1 MNSLL
6 SSFNRETNML
16 IHPIASYNKSERL
29 FILYQYLPRDK
40 AKAISLTELM
50 SAYGNDLKGFANE
63 RKNLENDLIALNQIF
78 SDIFYSEALVR
89 VPAWGQNISGQTARF
104 YIEPSF
110 NIDVINEQTVF
121 FWEMLDKYTANY
133 LPVSFKQ
140 SITDKL
146 TQLGRQNKDGFHRSK
161 LGQWQD
167 YLITLPSIVQ
177 APTLNNGVIASIHQA
192 LLNRLQLKISYQ
204 NKWHGSSA
212 ERVIYPKGLIFID
225 NMIYLTGFNP
235 TDDHIDDEVL
245 LEAHRNFAVNRI
257 TEVVVIDKVVP
268 DWVGRNAFSL
278 KHLNK
283 LGKLEPT
290 DSVQIKLVLRVQ
302 KYACQHLYERPL
314 STDQQIT
321 IIDDT
326 WNQVSATVANT
337 TRLQD
342 WLVSMSQLAV
352 VVEPSELKTV
362 ILERL
367 QSALALYEN

>member
-1 MNSLL
+1 M
-6 SSFNRETNML
+6 
-16 IHPIASYNKSERL
+16 
-29 FILYQYLPRDK
+29 
-40 AKAISLTELM
+40 SLTELM
-50 SAYGNDLKGFANE
+50 VSYGDDSDNFANE

-89 VPAWGQNISGQTARF
+89 VPAWGQSISGQTARF

-110 NIDVINEQTVF
+110 SIDIINEQTVF

-161 LGQWQD
+161 LGRWQD

-177 APTLNNGVIASIHQA
+177 APTLNNDVIASIHQA
-192 LLNRLQLKISYQ
+192 LLQNRQLKISYQ
-204 NKWHGSSA
+204 NKWEENPSQ
-212 ERVIYPKGLIFID
+212 RVVYPKGLIFID

-257 TEVVVIDKVVP
+257 TEAGVIDKLVP
-268 DWVGRNAFSL
+268 DWVGRDSL
-278 KHLNK
+278 SLQYLRKR
-283 LGKLEPT
+283 GKLEPT

-314 STDQQIT
+314 SQDQQIT
-321 IIDDT
+321 MIDDI

-337 TRLQD
+337 LRLQD
-342 WLVSMSQLAV
+342 WLVSMSQLTV
-352 VVEPSELKTV
+352 VIEPNELKAV
-362 ILERL
+362 IYERL
-367 QSALALYEN
+367 QSALALYEDQA

>member
-6 SSFNRETNML
+6 SSFNREANMPT
-16 IHPIASYNKSERL
+16 HPIASYNKSERL
-29 FILYQYLPRDK
+29 FILYQRLPRDK
-40 AKAISLTELM
+40 AKAISLTGIM
-50 SAYGNDLKGFANE
+50 DDYDDSPDNFANE
-63 RKNLENDLIALNQIF
+63 RKNLENDLSALNQIF
-78 SDIFYSEALVR
+78 SDIFYSDALVR

-110 NIDVINEQTVF
+110 NIDIINEQTVF

-133 LPVSFKQ
+133 LPASFKQ
-140 SITDKL
+140 NITDKI
-146 TQLGRQNKDGFHRSK
+146 TQLGRQNKYGFNQSK

-177 APTLNNGVIASIHQA
+177 APTLNNDVIASIHQA
-192 LLNRLQLKISYQ
+192 LLNKLQLKISYQ

-235 TDDHIDDEVL
+235 IDDHIDDEVL
-245 LEAHRNFAVNRI
+245 LKAHRNFAVNRI
-257 TEVVVIDKVVP
+257 TEAGVIDKVIP
-268 DWVGRNAFSL
+268 DWVGRDVFSL
-278 KHLNK
+278 KRLRK

-290 DSVQIKLVLRVQ
+290 YDTQIKLVLKVQ
-302 KYACQHLYERPL
+302 RYACQHLYERPL
-314 STDQQIT
+314 SVDQNIAM
-321 IIDDT
+321 IDDT
-326 WNQVSATVANT
+326 WKQVSATVANT
-337 TRLQD
+337 HRLQD

-352 VVEPSELKTV
+352 VVEPNELKIV

-367 QSALALYEN
+367 KSALELYED

>member
-1 MNSLL
+1 MP
-6 SSFNRETNML
+6 TY
-16 IHPIASYNKSERL
+16 PIANYKKSERL
-29 FILYQYLPRDK
+29 FALYQCLPRSEAD
-40 AKAISLTELM
+40 AMSLTELM
-50 SAYGNDLKGFANE
+50 VGYGDDSDNFANE
-63 RKNLENDLIALNQIF
+63 RKNLENDLIALNQTF
-78 SDIFYSEALVR
+78 NDIFYSDALVR
-89 VPAWGQNISGQTARF
+89 VPAWGENISGQTARF

-110 NIDVINEQTVF
+110 SIDIINEQTVF

-133 LPVSFKQ
+133 LPISFKRN
-140 SITDKL
+140 ITDKL
-146 TQLGRQNKDGFHRSK
+146 TQLGRHNKDGFHQSK

-177 APTLNNGVIASIHQA
+177 APTLKNDVMASIHQA

-245 LEAHRNFAVNRI
+245 LKAHRNFAVNRI
-257 TEVVVIDKVVP
+257 TEAVVIDKPVP
-268 DWVGRNAFSL
+268 DWVGRNSLSL
-278 KHLNK
+278 KYLCER
-283 LGKLEPT
+283 GKLEPT
-290 DSVQIKLVLRVQ
+290 DNAQIKLILKVQ
-302 KYACQHLYERPL
+302 RYACQHLYERPL
-314 STDQQIT
+314 SQDQQIT
-321 IIDDT
+321 MIDDT

-337 TRLQD
+337 KRLQD

-352 VVEPSELKTV
+352 VVEPVTLKAV

-367 QSALALYEN
+367 HSALELYEDW

>member
-1 MNSLL
+1 MP
-6 SSFNRETNML
+6 T
-16 IHPIASYNKSERL
+16 HPIASYTKSTRL
-29 FILYQYLPRDK
+29 FALYQCLPRSEAD
-40 AKAISLTELM
+40 AMSLTELM
-50 SAYGNDLKGFANE
+50 VGYGDDSDNFANE

-78 SDIFYSEALVR
+78 NDIFYSDALIR

-110 NIDVINEQTVF
+110 NIDIINEQTVF

-133 LPVSFKQ
+133 LPVSLKQ

-177 APTLNNGVIASIHQA
+177 APTLKNDVIASIHQA

-245 LEAHRNFAVNRI
+245 LKAHRNFAVNRI
-257 TEVVVIDKVVP
+257 TEAGVIDKVIP
-268 DWVGRNAFSL
+268 DWVGRDIFSL
-278 KHLNK
+278 DNLNK

-314 STDQQIT
+314 SQDQQIT
-321 IIDDT
+321 MIDDT
-326 WNQVSATVANT
+326 WNRVSATVANT
-337 TRLQD
+337 HRLQD

-352 VVEPSELKTV
+352 VIEPRELQAV

-367 QSALALYEN
+367 KSALELYGY

>member
-1 MNSLL
+1 MPA
-6 SSFNRETNML
+6 
-16 IHPIASYNKSERL
+16 HPIASYTKSARL
-29 FILYQYLPRDK
+29 FALYQCLPRSEAD
-40 AKAISLTELM
+40 AISLTELM
-50 SAYGNDLKGFANE
+50 QNYGDDSNNYTNE
-63 RKNLENDLIALNQIF
+63 RKNLENDLIGLNQIF
-78 SDIFYSEALVR
+78 NDIFYSDALIR
-89 VPAWGQNISGQTARF
+89 VPAWGQNISGKAARF
-104 YIEPSF
+104 YIESRF
-110 NIDVINEQTVF
+110 SIDIINEQTVF

-133 LPVSFKQ
+133 LPTSFKQ

-146 TQLGRQNKDGFHRSK
+146 AQLRRQDKDNFHQSK
-161 LGQWQD
+161 LGQWQN

-177 APTLNNGVIASIHQA
+177 APKLDNDVLGSIHQA
-192 LLNRLQLKISYQ
+192 LLQNHQLRIIYQ
-204 NKWHGSSA
+204 KKWAGKSA
-212 ERVIYPKGLIFID
+212 VRVVYPKGLIFID

-235 TDDHIDDEVL
+235 TDDHIDDKEL
-245 LEAHRNFAVNRI
+245 LKRHRNFAVNRI
-257 TEVVVIDKVVP
+257 TEAVVIDKLIP
-268 DWVGRNAFSL
+268 DWVGRDVFTLDSL
-278 KHLNK
+278 QK
-283 LGKLEPT
+283 LGKLEFGEN
-290 DSVQIKLVLRVQ
+290 IEINLVLKVQ

-352 VVEPSELKTV
+352 VVEPNELKTV

>member
-1 MNSLL
+1 MP
-6 SSFNRETNML
+6 T
-16 IHPIASYNKSERL
+16 HPIASYTKSTRL
-29 FILYQYLPRDK
+29 FALYQCLPRSEAD
-40 AKAISLTELM
+40 AMSLTELM
-50 SAYGNDLKGFANE
+50 VGYGDDSDNFANE

-78 SDIFYSEALVR
+78 NDIFYSDALIR

-110 NIDVINEQTVF
+110 NIDIINEQTVF

-177 APTLNNGVIASIHQA
+177 APTLNNDVIANIHQA
-192 LLNRLQLKISYQ
+192 LLQNKQLQISYQ

-235 TDDHIDDEVL
+235 TDDHIEDEVL
-245 LEAHRNFAVNRI
+245 LKAHRNFAVNRI
-257 TEVVVIDKVVP
+257 TEAGVIDKVIP
-268 DWVGRNAFSL
+268 DWVGRDIFSL
-278 KHLNK
+278 DNLNK

-314 STDQQIT
+314 SQDQQIT
-321 IIDDT
+321 MIDDT
-326 WNQVSATVANT
+326 WNRVSATVANT
-337 TRLQD
+337 HRLQD

-352 VVEPSELKTV
+352 VIEPRELQAV

-367 QSALALYEN
+367 KSALELYGY

>member
-1 MNSLL
+1 MP
-6 SSFNRETNML
+6 TY
-16 IHPIASYNKSERL
+16 PIASYTKSTRL
-29 FILYQYLPRDK
+29 FALYQCLPRSEAD
-40 AKAISLTELM
+40 AMSLTELM
-50 SAYGNDLKGFANE
+50 VGYGDDSDNFANE

-78 SDIFYSEALVR
+78 NDIFYSDALIR

-110 NIDVINEQTVF
+110 NIDIINEQTVF

-177 APTLNNGVIASIHQA
+177 APTLNNDVIANIHQA
-192 LLNRLQLKISYQ
+192 LLQNKQLQISYQ

-235 TDDHIDDEVL
+235 TDDHIEDEVL
-245 LEAHRNFAVNRI
+245 LKAHRNFAVNRI
-257 TEVVVIDKVVP
+257 TEAGVIDKVIP
-268 DWVGRNAFSL
+268 DWVGRDIFSL
-278 KHLNK
+278 DNLNK

-314 STDQQIT
+314 SQDQQIT
-321 IIDDT
+321 MIDDT
-326 WNQVSATVANT
+326 WNRVSATVANT
-337 TRLQD
+337 HRLQD

-352 VVEPSELKTV
+352 VIEPRELQAV

-367 QSALALYEN
+367 KSALELYGY

>member
-1 MNSLL
+1 MP
-6 SSFNRETNML
+6 T
-16 IHPIASYNKSERL
+16 HPIASYTKSTRL
-29 FILYQYLPRDK
+29 FALYQCLPRSEDD
-40 AKAISLTELM
+40 AMSLTELM
-50 SAYGNDLKGFANE
+50 VGYGDDSDNFANE
-63 RKNLENDLIALNQIF
+63 RKNLENDLIGLNQIF
-78 SDIFYSEALVR
+78 NDIFYSNALVR
-89 VPAWGQNISGQTARF
+89 VPAWGENISGQTARF
-104 YIEPSF
+104 YIEPGF
-110 NIDVINEQTVF
+110 NIDIINEQTVF

-140 SITDKL
+140 NITDKL
-146 TQLGRQNKDGFHRSK
+146 TQLGRHNKDDFHQSK

-177 APTLNNGVIASIHQA
+177 APTLKNDVMASIHQA

-245 LEAHRNFAVNRI
+245 LKAHRNFAVNRI
-257 TEVVVIDKVVP
+257 TEAVVIDKVIP
-268 DWVGRNAFSL
+268 DWIGRDVFSL
-278 KHLNK
+278 ERLNK

-290 DSVQIKLVLRVQ
+290 DNAQIKLVLRVQ

-314 STDQQIT
+314 SQDQQIT
-321 IIDDT
+321 IVDDT

-337 TRLQD
+337 LRLQD

-352 VVEPSELKTV
+352 VVEPSELKV
-362 ILERL
+362 VVLERL
-367 QSALALYEN
+367 QCALELYKN